1 MNLKKCAI
9 EAKEANCEG
18 IQSGFSEFM
27 KNFAF
32 GLIYLAQVLLVYHFP
47 GYYYLRPER
56 MFQAMFALMF
66 GVFGA
71 LGALGQIQD
80 QDKALRAASKMFVL
94 MEARNEI
101 DTSDPQQKMKKR
113 IGRGE
118 MKGKI
123 EFRDVWFRYPSR
135 REQWVFKGLNLTIE
149 PNERVA
155 VVGESGAGKSTFVS
169 LVMRFYDPER
179 GQVLVDDV
187 DVKEYNISDLRRA
200 MGLVM
205 QEPALFNY
213 SIKENILY
221 GTMEATNEEI
231 RASALIANATE
242 FIEADDLSQAFDDK
256 PASLLKALQSPA
268 YKDQVIKEVGTEKY
282 DKLVAD
288 ITKVAALLG
297 QGAEPEPILDLID
310 RRTKQQ

>member
-1 MNLKKCAI
+1 
-9 EAKEANCEG
+9 
-18 IQSGFSEFM
+18 M

-32 GLIYLAQVLLVYHFP
+32 ALLYLAQVVLAYFFP
-47 GYYYLRPER
+47 DYYFLRADR

-94 MEARNEI
+94 MEARNDI
-101 DTSDPQQKMKKR
+101 DTSDPRQETKQR
-113 IGRGE
+113 IPVGK

-123 EFRDVWFRYPSR
+123 EFRDVWFRYPGR
-135 REQWVFKGLNLTIE
+135 KEQWVFKGLNLTIE
-149 PNERVA
+149 PNEQVA
-155 VVGESGAGKSTFVS
+155 VVGESGAGKSTFIS

-187 DVKEYNISDLRRA
+187 DVKEYNIRDLRRA

-231 RASALIANATE
+231 RASA
-242 FIEADDLSQAFDDK
+242 
-256 PASLLKALQSPA
+256 
-268 YKDQVIKEVGTEKY
+268 
-282 DKLVAD
+282 
-288 ITKVAALLG
+288 
-297 QGAEPEPILDLID
+297 
-310 RRTKQQ
+310 